1 MTSILKN
8 VHVDKSDY
16 IANKYGNTYHRTI
29 KINPIEVKTSAYID
43 FDVEYYHKDPK
54 FKIGDHVRMSQYK
67 KLFAKGYTPKWS
79 VKDFEMTK
87 VKSTVAL
94 TYVMKYLNSE
104 EINGTLYGKILQ
116 KTN

>member
-1 MTSILKN
+1 
-8 VHVDKSDY
+8 
-16 IANKYGNTYHRTI
+16 
-29 KINPIEVKTSAYID
+29 
-43 FDVEYYHKDPK
+43 
-54 FKIGDHVRMSQYK
+54 MSQYK
-67 KLFAKGYTPKWS
+67 KIFAKGYTPKWS
-79 VKDFEMTK
+79 GKDFEMTK

>member
-1 MTSILKN
+1 
-8 VHVDKSDY
+8 
-16 IANKYGNTYHRTI
+16 
-29 KINPIEVKTSAYID
+29 
-43 FDVEYYHKDPK
+43 
-54 FKIGDHVRMSQYK
+54 
-67 KLFAKGYTPKWS
+67 
-79 VKDFEMTK
+79 MTK